1 MVLVLLDLSAA
12 FDTVDHAVLFNL
24 LEHSLGISGTA
35 LSLLK
40 SYLQGRS
47 QCVQIDGI
55 TSEFADLTCGV
66 PQGSVLGPL
75 NFCMYMYPLGSILRH
90 HCINYHIYADDT
102 QLYISFD
109 LSDPSIA
116 IDKVNKCISDIR
128 TWMIQNKL
136 KINDSKTEFLVLTS
150 SFLKQHFNDLNISVG
165 NSRIASSISARNLG
179 VIFDNHMSL
188 DKQINSICK
197 SAFFHL
203 RNIGSI
209 RNMLT
214 DDACSQLIHSLVT
227 VRIDYC
233 NSLLYGM
240 PDSTL
245 FRLQKVLNTAARI
258 LKKIPKFSH
267 ITDILKDLHWLP
279 IRQRI
284 TFKILLLTYQA
295 YHNTAPDYLCELIT
309 PYCNARNLRSND
321 MMLVRPCHPVPRL
334 KTYGEKCFQFAG
346 PKEWNNLP
354 LLIRE
359 SPSIY
364 IFKSRLK
371 TYLFNCA
378 FN

>member
-1 MVLVLLDLSAA
+1 
-12 FDTVDHAVLFNL
+12 
-24 LEHSLGISGTA
+24 
-35 LSLLK
+35 
-40 SYLQGRS
+40 
-47 QCVQIDGI
+47 
-55 TSEFADLTCGV
+55 
-66 PQGSVLGPL
+66 
-75 NFCMYMYPLGSILRH
+75 
-90 HCINYHIYADDT
+90 
-102 QLYISFD
+102 
-109 LSDPSIA
+109 
-116 IDKVNKCISDIR
+116 
-128 TWMIQNKL
+128 
-136 KINDSKTEFLVLTS
+136 
-150 SFLKQHFNDLNISVG
+150 
-165 NSRIASSISARNLG
+165 
-179 VIFDNHMSL
+179 MSL

-203 RNIGSI
+203 KNIGSI

-267 ITDILKDLHWLP
+267 ITDIPKDLHWLP

-284 TFKILLLTYQA
+284 TFKILLLTY
-295 YHNTAPDYLCELIT
+295 
-309 PYCNARNLRSND
+309 
-321 MMLVRPCHPVPRL
+321 RPCHPGPRL

>member
-1 MVLVLLDLSAA
+1 M
-12 FDTVDHAVLFNL
+12 
-24 LEHSLGISGTA
+24 IC
-35 LSLLK
+35 LK
-40 SYLQGRS
+40 
-47 QCVQIDGI
+47 
-55 TSEFADLTCGV
+55 A
-66 PQGSVLGPL
+66 
-75 NFCMYMYPLGSILRH
+75 
-90 HCINYHIYADDT
+90 
-102 QLYISFD
+102 
-109 LSDPSIA
+109 
-116 IDKVNKCISDIR
+116 NKCISIR

-165 NSRIASSISARNLG
+165 NSRIARSLSARNLG

-203 RNIGSI
+203 KNIGSI

-258 LKKIPKFSH
+258 LKKVPKFSH

-309 PYCNARNLRSND
+309 PYCSARNLRSND
-321 MMLVRPCHPVPRL
+321 MMLVRPCHPGPRL